1 MKGKKPFY
9 TPVSMELDG
18 DSPPIWSQPTTTLL
32 RPTPPTTTL
41 SSFLDQVHTCCNAFT
56 INGGAKQREEPD
68 VELIEGTSGEFE
80 KEKILSY
87 KAEMQSNEA
96 EVEHNEKQEAQP
108 PSASMPSSLPTELS
122 PPVEK
127 PQKLQRRKSGTKEL
141 ATSASYDAVQNAGDE
156 FRSLR

>member
-1 MKGKKPFY
+1 M
-9 TPVSMELDG
+9 
-18 DSPPIWSQPTTTLL
+18 
-32 RPTPPTTTL
+32 
-41 SSFLDQVHTCCNAFT
+41 
-56 INGGAKQREEPD
+56 
-68 VELIEGTSGEFE
+68 EGTSGEFE

-87 KAEMQSNEA
+87 KVEMQSNEP

-108 PSASMPSSLPTELS
+108 PSVSMPSSLPTELS

-141 ATSASYDAVQNAGDE
+141 ATFASYDAVQNAGDE